1 MKLDR
6 KINDNGRGKYALLK
20 LRKLDEF
27 TEPGD
32 PFQQVAPKIAD
43 AIKTLEDAGIL
54 DWGLTGTDA
63 EFFVMRLKDRHARL
77 ALHAYAESAHHDDP
91 EYAGEIGE
99 LASRS
104 GVNSP
109 WCKNPD

>member
-6 KINDNGRGKYALLK
+6 NINDNRRGKYALLK

-27 TEPGD
+27 AEVDD
-32 PFQQVAPKIAD
+32 PFQQVAPKIVE
-43 AIKTLEDAGIL
+43 AIKTLETAGIL
-54 DWGLTGTDA
+54 DWGTTGTDA
-63 EFFVMRLKDRHARL
+63 EFFVMRLKDKHARL
-77 ALHAYAESAHHDDP
+77 ALYAYAESAHADDP